1 MFMRLLAP
9 REVYRAPIPGTFLSL
24 TAHASL
30 LVAVVGSDGVG
41 AARSDTP
48 DQARAAPAGRERL
61 HWVGVGYGPADEGG
75 RAAKGARP
83 PLAYVVPGRGDAVVR
98 VPSAE
103 GVRRRGRRVGGG
115 SGARPRD
122 TPRPDAPRPSAL
134 ARLLPAMPTV
144 LLPDPDAT
152 LLVAGVLSAAPD
164 PTRAV
169 TRPED
174 FVRLPP
180 PGIDARPLA
189 GTEVST
195 VAGLRA
201 LLHVDAL
208 PIPLVS
214 NAPPSYPSALARA
227 RVGGQVLVEF
237 RIDSAGAV
245 DPASLRIV
253 ESSNVLFTQA
263 VRSVLPRLRFLPA
276 QLDRHAVGVTVRQP
290 FIFRVRHGF

>member
-30 LVAVVGSDGVG
+30 LAAVVGSEGVG
-41 AARSDTP
+41 AARSDP
-48 DQARAAPAGRERL
+48 ADEARAAPAGRERL

-83 PLAYVVPGRGDAVVR
+83 PLAYVVPGRGDVVVR

-103 GVRRRGRRVGGG
+103 GIRRRGRRAGGG
-115 SGARPRD
+115 AGAPPRD
-122 TPRPDAPRPSAL
+122 TPRPDAPRLAAL
-134 ARLLPAMPTV
+134 ARVLPAMPTV

-164 PTRAV
+164 RMRAL

-180 PGIDARPLA
+180 PGIDAQPLA
-189 GTEVST
+189 GTSVST

-214 NAPPSYPSALARA
+214 NVPPSYPTALARA

-245 DPASLRIV
+245 EPASLRIV

-290 FIFRVRHGF
+290 FIFRVRNGF